1 MHIQL
6 CTKLNFFFFQ
16 MRGQRKKSDKV
27 IVIQN
32 VFDFKDFDRNAALIL
47 ECSSK
52 LREHCSKFGSV
63 TKVCVYDKNPDGICQ
78 VFFKSPEEAD
88 LAISML
94 DGRLFSKACGAMKCN
109 TWDGKTKYKI
119 TESAEEEKER
129 LANWEKFLKAEDDEG
144 DKKVKTTTTTTTETP
159 PTTTTET
166 PPTTTTTATETPTT
180 TETPPPKTGSE
191 TTTSE
196 TPPATTASETPS
208 ATTAS
213 ETPTAIPP
221 PTTETESS

>member
-1 MHIQL
+1 
-6 CTKLNFFFFQ
+6 

-144 DKKVKTTTTTTTETP
+144 DKKVKTTTTTTETP
-159 PTTTTET
+159 PT
-166 PPTTTTTATETPTT
+166 TTTTTATETPTT
-180 TETPPPKTGSE
+180 TETGSA

-213 ETPTAIPP
+213 ETSTATPP